1 MPLAKSLLINV
12 IARQLGHQITLE
24 HVQVSFRTLP
34 TADGQHFG
42 AQTAYA
48 DAKAACCQCRNAD
61 SQRPGALVFEPG
73 PHSPRPER
81 IDTKTVAAAAAV
93 VPDGLPED
101 RNGCK
106 RTQGLRESVRSR
118 PEEVGRKDTHLS
130 QRAIGCAKSPGHA
143 RRAERVRRAAG
154 RRCAGCARSPAA
166 KKRPR
171 TWPDEPGRR
180 DIRGAR
186 AAVGEG

>member
-93 VPDGLPED
+93 VPAGLPKNSG
-101 RNGCK
+101 R
-106 RTQGLRESVRSR
+106 RRR
-118 PEEVGRKDTHLS
+118 PQRLPQEVGRKDTHLPE
-130 QRAIGCAKSPGHA
+130 RAVGCAKSPGHTC
-143 RRAERVRRAAG
+143 RAKRVRRA
-154 RRCAGCARSPAA
+154 RSSAA
-166 KKRPR
+166 ITNPR
-171 TWPDEPGRR
+171 TRPDEPGRR
-180 DIRGAR
+180 RARRGA
-186 AAVGEG
+186 ATD